1 MRHILIRIEELETL
15 TDRELDE
22 LEARLRC
29 ILQNCPDLTEA
40 ERDWISACL
49 ANVVAANRCFH
60 RSHNTH
66 LTTT

>member
-29 ILQNCPDLTEA
+29 ILQNCPDLTDT
-40 ERDWISACL
+40 ERDNLTTSL
-49 ANVVAANRCFH
+49 ANVILLKGLRCRVA
-60 RSHNTH
+60 
-66 LTTT
+66 LGPML